1 MARPHDHHE
10 TRHEPGV
17 PHAHNAGRHTD
28 HAHHDDHQHE
38 GEHGH
43 DHSAEGHEH
52 PHPHGHDHG
61 GHGHDH
67 GPEGHSHPTGF
78 KGFLYGLFVP
88 HTHDAADSIDNAMEA
103 SKEGVRAL
111 KISLVVLLITTV
123 LQAVVVAFSGS
134 VALLADTIHNFS
146 DALTAVP
153 LWIAFVLGRRVATK
167 RYTFGYGR
175 AEDLAGL
182 FIVLVVAAS
191 AAIAG
196 WQSIDRIF
204 NPQPLENIGW
214 VIAAGVIGFI
224 GNEAVAIYRIRV
236 GRKIGSAALVADGIH
251 ARTDGFTSLAVVLGG
266 IGVLLGFPLA
276 DPIVGIVISVAIFI
290 LLIGTVRS
298 VGRRLMDGIE
308 PELYDRAWD
317 ALVRVPG
324 VLGVGGLQ
332 LRWVGHR
339 LQGAAVIVVAG
350 GGTLEAAEAVVGE
363 ARHQVGHALPNLDD
377 MAIRVTANAD
387 PSSA

>member
-1 MARPHDHHE
+1 M
-10 TRHEPGV
+10 
-17 PHAHNAGRHTD
+17 
-28 HAHHDDHQHE
+28 
-38 GEHGH
+38 
-43 DHSAEGHEH
+43 
-52 PHPHGHDHG
+52 
-61 GHGHDH
+61 
-67 GPEGHSHPTGF
+67 
-78 KGFLYGLFVP
+78 
-88 HTHDAADSIDNAMEA
+88 
-103 SKEGVRAL
+103 
-111 KISLVVLLITTV
+111 
-123 LQAVVVAFSGS
+123 
-134 VALLADTIHNFS
+134 
-146 DALTAVP
+146 
-153 LWIAFVLGRRVATK
+153 
-167 RYTFGYGR
+167 
-175 AEDLAGL
+175 
-182 FIVLVVAAS
+182 LVVAAS

-317 ALVRVPG
+317 ALARVPG